1 MTGQIATDATTVGAA
16 SFLPSLGNDRLAW
29 YDWPLAPGAKA
40 HAHVLIVHGLGEHA
54 GRYRHVAQ
62 KLNDWGYAV
71 RAYDQFGHGQ
81 SDGPRGGLPSA
92 TRLHDDLA
100 RVLDAM
106 RATLAPGGKLVL
118 LGHSLGGLV
127 AGSFVARGLREV
139 DALVM
144 SSPALDPGLNPVQ
157 KLLVAVLPALAPD
170 LRVGNGLNP
179 KYLSH
184 DEAVVRAYL
193 NDPLVHDRIAAR
205 LARFIADEGPATVAK
220 ASQWRTP
227 TLLLFAGQERLLN
240 PEGSRRFAALAPK
253 HLVQAQCFESLYHE
267 IFNELDAEPV
277 FAALRV
283 WLDQRF
289 AA

>member
-1 MTGQIATDATTVGAA
+1 MTVIEASSAGEAT
-16 SFLPSLGNDRLAW
+16 FLPSVGGDRLACC
-29 YDWPLAPGAKA
+29 DWPLAPGVEARA
-40 HAHVLIVHGLGEHA
+40 QVLIVHGLGEHA
-54 GRYRHVAQ
+54 GRYRQVAQ
-62 KLNDWGYAV
+62 KLNAWGYAV
-71 RAYDQFGHGQ
+71 RAYDQYGHGL
-81 SDGPRGGLPSA
+81 SDGLRGGLPSA
-92 TRLHDDLA
+92 TRLHEDLA
-100 RVLDAM
+100 RVLDAT
-106 RATLAPGGKLVL
+106 RASLGPGSKLVL

-127 AGSFVARGLREV
+127 AGGFVARGLREV

-157 KLLVAVLPALAPD
+157 KLLIAVLPALLPD
-170 LRVGNGLNP
+170 VRVGNGLNA

-220 ASQWRTP
+220 ASRWRTP

-240 PEGSRRFAALAPK
+240 PEGSRQFAALAPK
-253 HLVQAQCFESLYHE
+253 AMVQAQCFENLYHE
-267 IFNELDAEPV
+267 IFNELNAEPV
-277 FAALRV
+277 FAALRA

>member
-1 MTGQIATDATTVGAA
+1 MSGNMATDAAVAGATY
-16 SFLPSLGNDRLAW
+16 FLPSLGGDRLAW
-29 YDWPLAPGAKA
+29 YDWPLASEAKA

-62 KLNDWGYAV
+62 KLNAWGYAV
-71 RAYDQFGHGQ
+71 RAYDQYGHGQ

-92 TRLHDDLA
+92 TRLHEDLA

-106 RATLAPGGKLVL
+106 RASLAPGGKLVL

-127 AGSFVARGLREV
+127 VGSFVARGLREI

-157 KLLVAVLPALAPD
+157 KLLVALLPALLPD

-193 NDPLVHDRIAAR
+193 NDRQVHDRIAAR
-205 LARFIADEGPATVAK
+205 LARFIADEGPATVAQ

-253 HLVQAQCFESLYHE
+253 HLVQAQCFDSLYHE

-277 FAALRV
+277 FAALRA

-289 AA
+289 DA

>member
-1 MTGQIATDATTVGAA
+1 MSGNMATDAAVAGATY
-16 SFLPSLGNDRLAW
+16 FLPSLGGDRLAW
-29 YDWPLAPGAKA
+29 YDWPLASEAKA

-62 KLNDWGYAV
+62 KLNAWGYAV
-71 RAYDQFGHGQ
+71 RAYDQYGHGQ

-92 TRLHDDLA
+92 TRLHEDLA

-106 RATLAPGGKLVL
+106 RASLAPGGKLVL

-127 AGSFVARGLREV
+127 VGSFVARGLREI

-157 KLLVAVLPALAPD
+157 KLLVALLPALLPD

-193 NDPLVHDRIAAR
+193 NDRQVHDRIAAR
-205 LARFIADEGPATVAK
+205 LARFIADEGPATVAQ

-253 HLVQAQCFESLYHE
+253 HLVQAQCFDSLYHE

-277 FAALRV
+277 FAALRA

-289 AA
+289 AV

>member
-1 MTGQIATDATTVGAA
+1 MSEDAAASRPGAA
-16 SFLPSLGNDRLAW
+16 TFLASQGKDRLAW
-29 YDWPLAPGAKA
+29 YDWPLASEAKA

-62 KLNDWGYAV
+62 KLNAWGYAV
-71 RAYDQFGHGQ
+71 RAYDQYGHGQ

-92 TRLHDDLA
+92 TRLHEDLA

-106 RATLAPGGKLVL
+106 RASLAPGGKLVL

-127 AGSFVARGLREV
+127 VGSFVARGLREI

-157 KLLVAVLPALAPD
+157 KLLVALLPALLPD

-193 NDPLVHDRIAAR
+193 NDRQVHDRIAAR
-205 LARFIADEGPATVAK
+205 LARFIADEGPATVAQ

-253 HLVQAQCFESLYHE
+253 HLVQAQCFDSLYHE

-277 FAALRV
+277 FAALRA

-289 AA
+289 DA